1 MSENILEYTGPGSG
15 QVKIDKSRGILYG
28 VKVLGT
34 RSRNGRRYPV
44 GTLKKAIPLYENA
57 KVNIDHP
64 DESADKPRSYSD
76 RIGVLCN
83 VQLRGEDGLYAD
95 FHFNPRHPLVE
106 QLLWDAEH
114 APSNVGFS
122 HNVEAVVRHDKN
134 EVVVEEIVSVRS
146 VDLVADPAT
155 TAGLFE
161 SVIAETG
168 RTGAG
173 GTGAGHCVTA
183 PPEDFECLRIENETV
198 TQKIRFL
205 ELMLQQISAEIT
217 ESECRHVSFFK
228 VPFLEAVY
236 RCTSE
241 EEVKRLISDRFELVR
256 QIQETGKSEPA
267 APVPVE
273 PPSCEKSDRR
283 SFLEAIVGK

>member
-1 MSENILEYTGPGSG
+1 MSENLLEYTGPGAG
-15 QVKIDKSRGILYG
+15 QVRIDKSRGILYG

-64 DESADKPRSYSD
+64 VEEPDQPRSYLD

-122 HNVEAVVRHDKN
+122 HNVDAVVRQDKN
-134 EVVVEEIVSVRS
+134 EMIVEEIVSVRS

-161 SVIAETG
+161 SVA
-168 RTGAG
+168 AC
-173 GTGAGHCVTA
+173 CVA
-183 PPEDFECLRIENETV
+183 SPPEDFEMLRIENEAMQRKV
-198 TQKIRFL
+198 RFL
-205 ELMLQQISAEIT
+205 ELMLAQVSASVP
-217 ESECRHVSFFK
+217 ESECRYISFFK
-228 VPFLEAVY
+228 RPFLEAID
-236 RCTSE
+236 RCTNE
-241 EEVKRLISDRFELVR
+241 EEVSRLVADRLDLVR
-256 QIQETGKSEPA
+256 QIPAPQSEPA
-267 APVPVE
+267 KPVIAAESVRD
-273 PPSCEKSDRR
+273 SVADHR
-283 SFLEAIVGK
+283 SFLEAITG

>member
-1 MSENILEYTGPGSG
+1 MSENLLEYTGPGAG
-15 QVKIDKSRGILYG
+15 QIRIDKSRGILYG

-34 RSRNGRRYPV
+34 RSRNGRRYLV

-64 DESADKPRSYSD
+64 VEEPGQPRSYLD

-122 HNVEAVVRHDKN
+122 HNVDAVVRQDKN
-134 EVVVEEIVSVRS
+134 EMVVEEIVSVRS

-161 SVIAETG
+161 SVA
-168 RTGAG
+168 AG
-173 GTGAGHCVTA
+173 CVA
-183 PPEDFECLRIENETV
+183 SPPEDFEMLRIENETMQRKV
-198 TQKIRFL
+198 RFL
-205 ELMLQQISAEIT
+205 ELMLAQVSASVP
-217 ESECRHVSFFK
+217 ESECRYISFFK
-228 VPFLEAVY
+228 RPFLEAID

-241 EEVKRLISDRFELVR
+241 AEVSRLVADRLNLVR
-256 QIQETGKSEPA
+256 QIPTPQSEPA
-267 APVPVE
+267 KPVIATESARDSVV
-273 PPSCEKSDRR
+273 DHR
-283 SFLEAIVGK
+283 SFLEAITG

>member
-1 MSENILEYTGPGSG
+1 MSENLLEYTGPGAG
-15 QVKIDKSRGILYG
+15 QIKIDKSRGILYG

-64 DESADKPRSYSD
+64 VEQPDKPRSYLD

-122 HNVEAVVRHDKN
+122 HNVEAAVRQEN
-134 EVVVEEIVSVRS
+134 GETIVEEIFTVRS

-161 SVIAETG
+161 SIVP
-168 RTGAG
+168 G
-173 GTGAGHCVTA
+173 GTVDCVSA
-183 PPEDFECLRIENETV
+183 PLEDFEMLRIENDTLNRKV
-198 TQKIRFL
+198 RFL
-205 ELMLQQISAEIT
+205 ELMLAQVSAGVS
-217 ESECRHVSFFK
+217 ESECRFISFFK
-228 VPFLEAVY
+228 APFHEAIY
-236 RCTSE
+236 RCTNE
-241 EEVKRLISDRFELVR
+241 EEVHRLIADRLGLVR
-256 QIQETGKSEPA
+256 QIKENQNEPM
-267 APVPVE
+267 VSVVE
-273 PPSCEKSDRR
+273 SVKDSASDHR
-283 SFLEAIVGK
+283 SFLEAITG